1 MLKNYIK
8 IALKVLMRRKF
19 FTFVSL
25 FGITF
30 TLLVLTIVV
39 SGLVHTMSPGKP
51 GSKLERS
58 LFFERVFF
66 VGENTAISSNPSYYF
81 LDKYIR
87 PMTTPEAVSFH
98 SSFNQTDT
106 YANNKKITIKLKY
119 CDDVFWDI
127 LQFDFLEGRPFGA
140 AEVSNADYVAVIT
153 DRTGEKLFGEESP
166 IGKYI
171 ETPAGNFRVMGVI
184 KAEDIALQQAYADI
198 YVPLTTSNSA
208 MTVERPFSNFHAL
221 ILANDKSDFPAI
233 KEEILKALDRAKE
246 DMKSEF
252 NVVEGRV
259 GTQTDIITE
268 HLFGEDAEGERT
280 KFFAALIGL
289 MILFMIFP
297 AINLVNLN
305 ISRIIERSSE
315 IGIRKAF
322 GASSMTLV
330 WQFIVENVIL
340 TLIGGVIAFILA
352 SIILSIVTDS
362 GLIPYGKFTVNLAV
376 FLYSFLICLFFGLL
390 SGVLPAW
397 KMSRLHP
404 VEALKGVEG

>member
-30 TLLVLTIVV
+30 TLLVLTIVI
-39 SGLVHTMSPGKP
+39 SGLVHTMSPARP
-51 GSKLERS
+51 GSKLDRA
-58 LFFERVFF
+58 LFFERILLE
-66 VGENTAISSNPSYYF
+66 GENTAISSLPSYHF
-81 LDKYIR
+81 LDSYIR
-87 PMTTPEAVSFH
+87 PMTTPETMSFH
-98 SSFNQTDT
+98 SSYGQTDT
-106 YANNKKITIKLKY
+106 YANNKKLTINIKY
-119 CDDVFWDI
+119 CDNVFWDI
-127 LQFDFLEGRPFGA
+127 LEFDFLEGRPFGA

-153 DRTGEKLFGEESP
+153 DRTSEKIFEDSSP

-171 ETPAGNFRVMGVI
+171 ETPSGNFRVMGVI
-184 KAEDIALQQAYADI
+184 RAEDITLQQSYADI
-198 YVPLTTSNSA
+198 YVPLTTSTGA
-208 MTVERPFSNFHAL
+208 LTIDRPFSNYHAL
-221 ILANDKSDFPAI
+221 ILARGKSDFPAI
-233 KEEILKALDRAKE
+233 KEEFLRALDRAKE
-246 DMKSEF
+246 DMKGEF
-252 NVVEGRV
+252 NVVEGTI
-259 GTQTDIITE
+259 GTQTDVISTYM
-268 HLFGEDAEGERT
+268 FGEGSEDERA
-280 KFFAALIGL
+280 KFFAALVGL

-330 WQFIVENVIL
+330 GQFIVENVIL
-340 TLIGGVIAFILA
+340 TLIGGAIAFVLA

-362 GLIPYGKFTVNLAV
+362 GLIPFGKFTVNLTV
-376 FLYSFLICLFFGLL
+376 FLYSLLICLFFGLL

-404 VEALKGVEG
+404 VDALKGVEA